1 MDEEDVVL
9 IHTME
14 YESVMKKDE
23 MLLFTA
29 TWTDRKGIILTVL
42 RQRKINAVYYLHVE
56 PKKYNK
62 PVNITKK
69 KQTHKYRGQ
78 ISGYQ

>member
-1 MDEEDVVL
+1 
-9 IHTME
+9 
-14 YESVMKKDE
+14 MKKNE
-23 MLLFTA
+23 ILLFTA
-29 TWTDRKGIILTVL
+29 TWMDLKGIILTVL
-42 RQRKINAVYYLHVE
+42 RERKINAVYYLHVE

-78 ISGYQ
+78 ISGY